1 MLQIRQSLPLAS
13 LQMTQNREE
22 CLIHQSVLLSPR
34 GTSTGWRSGLTE
46 AHRVPGEA
54 QSPAHGE
61 EQPQAPGRA
70 GGRPAGKQLG
80 RKGPGGPGG
89 HRLDMSQQRAL
100 AAKKATGILGCIRQS
115 LANRSSFPR
124 LSTFEHLSSASL
136 LSTGETWTYWRDS
149 NEVPQR
155 WSRACSISLM
165 MKGRELGLLHLEKAW
180 WGGGGDLINLHKYL
194 KEGYRGD
201 RTRLF

>member
-1 MLQIRQSLPLAS
+1 MPALTSPVYATGAIMLQIRQSLPLAS

-124 LSTFEHLSSASL
+124 LSTYPVPVSSVQERRGHIGEIPMKCHKDGQGPVASL
-136 LSTGETWTYWRDS
+136 L
-149 NEVPQR
+149 
-155 WSRACSISLM
+155 
-165 MKGRELGLLHLEKAW
+165 
-180 WGGGGDLINLHKYL
+180 
-194 KEGYRGD
+194 
-201 RTRLF
+201 